1 VIRRLVLSIAL
12 VCALAGTAA
21 ATEAKVVHDDRGW
34 KLQVDG
40 RDFLVRGMNWG
51 YSPIGE
57 NYSYSLWSQPDEF
70 IEKALRQDMSLL
82 KAMGVNAIRQ
92 FPDIPPRWV
101 EWIYK
106 NYGIYT
112 MINHTMG
119 RYGATINGVW
129 TPNIDYANPEQ
140 RKAITDEIIGVVE
153 KYKNTPGVFMWVL
166 GNENNYGLAWTS
178 FEAEALPQK
187 GQEDTARAA
196 ALYQMYGEV
205 IRAIKQHDTTKPTAI
220 ANGDLQY
227 IDLIA
232 KYVKPA
238 GLDILGSNVYRGK
251 SARDF
256 YEVVAQKLAMPAM
269 FTEFGSDAYNA
280 KDEVED
286 VTDQAE
292 FLRAQ
297 WQEIY
302 EQSWGKGRVGDAIGG
317 FIFQWTDGWWK
328 YKQDENLE
336 VHDNTASW
344 PNAAYGFDYVEGQNN
359 MNEEWFGIAAIESQD
374 GESFYK
380 VQPRAAYYLLKAAF
394 KLDPY
399 AETTTLEAIRA
410 HFGDLDSEAFV
421 AEYAS
426 RHAEA
431 SIISLGRV
439 RVSGLR
445 LKLEMNTTKRTH
457 FSSRWKE
464 PLFDHTESFFVDF
477 VVQPTPRFYGK
488 LSLSIIGNAA
498 QNRLDPLYWE
508 NTTKA
513 PVVVPGV
520 APVPVDPDVAALQ
533 AQDHLAIYGAEL
545 KADYD
550 YATLDGY
557 YRVGHNHWGYEGDF
571 FGLYRE
577 AYYGPSI
584 DIYHA
589 NAPFGFQLAGKKEFS
604 DFKLAFGPEIFWG
617 ANPTVIGKWQ
627 HDFKTLKLTV
637 MHQEDIAQQG
647 EQKTSSAAYEPL
659 TRRSTVSAEIP
670 LGAATLEVGGVFAA
684 PQRVDRPYTFVK
696 ENPAGGYLNSGY
708 DVYTGHI
715 AWADTLGARARFRY
729 DGGFARWYLEGGYRG
744 LVADAG
750 GDYTTVWTGWTMKSS
765 GRGNQV
771 NALGG
776 VLLTFGNLQ
785 IAPNL
790 LWQKPIVGPNP
801 VIPDQLDN
809 TGNTYSPGV
818 GPRNVIN
825 DPFAVLENRETVAGE
840 MLLVWDPTPGTWYWA
855 WDRERREDAPFAASL
870 DTVYRHQPT
879 SRDASLIILASG
891 AQVPNAFA
899 PPAHDVW
906 QSTFAWSSALPGR
919 LHLSGTAYVGQDQ
932 PRAGDLV
939 HIERLVTRYG
949 ASFKLVRDGFAA
961 STILKLKDWGP
972 YDYHRDFNLTY
983 PIQWYGDVSYG
994 LPGTMQNQIGAPDAR
1009 IGFRWEVRRL
1019 DGFSENYVIDPA
1031 KPHGIGT
1038 EAEGLVYILVGM

>member
-1 VIRRLVLSIAL
+1 LIRQFVRLSALALAL

-21 ATEAKVVHDDRGW
+21 ATEAHVVHDDRGW

-40 RDFLVRGMNWG
+40 KDFMVRGMNWG

-57 NYSYSLWSQPDEF
+57 NYSYSLWSQPDDF
-70 IEKALRQDMSLL
+70 IEKALRQDMTLL

-101 EWIYK
+101 EWIYR

-129 TPNIDYANPEQ
+129 TPNIDYSNPEQ
-140 RKAITDEIIGVVE
+140 RKALTDEIIGVVE

-166 GNENNYGLAWTS
+166 GNENNYGLAWTG
-178 FEAEALPQK
+178 FEAEALPGP

-196 ALYQMYGEV
+196 SLYSLYGDV

-220 ANGDLQY
+220 CNGDLGY

-280 KDEVED
+280 KDQTED
-286 VTDQAE
+286 ATDQAE

-344 PNAAYGFDYVEGQNN
+344 PNKAYGFDYVEG
-359 MNEEWFGIAAIESQD
+359 QD

-380 VQPRAAYYLLKAAF
+380 VQPRVAYYVLKAAF

-410 HFGDLDSEAFV
+410 HFGGLDAEDYV
-421 AEYAS
+421 AEYES
-426 RHAEA
+426 RHARA
-431 SIISLGRV
+431 GILDLGKV

-445 LKLEMNTTKRTH
+445 LKFEMNTTHRDH
-457 FSSRWKE
+457 FSIRDPE

-477 VVQPTPRFYGK
+477 TVQPTPKFYGK
-488 LSLSIIGNAA
+488 LSLSILGHAA

-508 NTTKA
+508 NTQKA
-513 PVVVPGV
+513 PVTDVNATPSTTPA
-520 APVPVDPDVAALQ
+520 APAESAVLG
-533 AQDHLAIYGAEL
+533 HLAIYGAEL

-550 YATLDGY
+550 YVNLSGY

-589 NAPFGFQLAGKKEFS
+589 NAPFGFEVAGKKELS
-604 DFKLAFGPEIFWG
+604 DFKFAFGPEIFWG
-617 ANPTVIGKWQ
+617 ANPTVIGKWH
-627 HDFKTLKLTV
+627 HDFGALKLTV

-647 EQKTSSAAYEPL
+647 AQATSSAAYEPL
-659 TRRSTVSAEIP
+659 TRRSTASAEIP
-670 LGAATLEVGGVFAA
+670 LGRATLELGGIFAA
-684 PQRVDRPYTFVK
+684 PQRVDRAYSFVK
-696 ENPAGGYLNSGY
+696 KDADPAGGYLGSGY

-715 AWADTLGARARFRY
+715 AWADTLGARARFRF
-729 DGGFARWYLEGGYRG
+729 DGGFARWYLEGGYKG
-744 LVADAG
+744 LVADGG

-785 IAPNL
+785 VAPNV

-801 VIPDQLDN
+801 TIPGQLSP
-809 TGNTYSPGV
+809 TGDMYSPGTS
-818 GPRNVIN
+818 PRNVIN
-825 DPFAVLENRETVAGE
+825 DPFAVLENRETLGGE
-840 MLLVWDPTPGTWYWA
+840 LLLIWDPTPGTWYWN

-879 SRDASLIILASG
+879 SRDATLIILADGS
-891 AQVPNAFA
+891 QVPNAFA
-899 PPAHDVW
+899 PPKHDVW
-906 QSTFAWSSALPGR
+906 QSTFSWSAALPDRWR
-919 LHLSGTAYVGQDQ
+919 LLGSAYVGQDQ
-932 PRAGDLV
+932 PRAGDATQ
-939 HIERLVTRYG
+939 IARLITRYG
-949 ASFKLVRDGFAA
+949 GSVKVVRNGFGA
-961 STILKLKDWGP
+961 STTLKLKDWGP
-972 YDYHRDFNLTY
+972 YDYHRDFNLTF

-994 LPGTMQNQIGAPDAR
+994 LPGSPQGAINAADMR
-1009 IGFRWEVRRL
+1009 VGVRWEVRRL
-1019 DGFSENYVIDPA
+1019 DGYSEGYVKDPDDT
-1031 KPHGIGT
+1031 HGIGT
-1038 EAEGLVYILVGM
+1038 EAEALMYILVSL